1 MNLMMLK
8 RSLDALANRKPED
21 LIGKVVISRYPYY
34 NSEKGEIN
42 FKARPMLVIGREKY
56 TFPCDLI
63 TLPLSRVTIKQ
74 NLHST
79 FDIRLDDKECNTL
92 NLNSMTSFVRVHK
105 QTVVHSK
112 DVSSNVVADL
122 KGLLPQKY
130 MFIKEAHNSFIKELF

>member
-1 MNLMMLK
+1 MMLK
-8 RSLDALANRKPED
+8 RSLDALANRKPEN

-34 NSEKGEIN
+34 NSKTGKN
-42 FKARPMLVIGREKY
+42 SFKARPMLVIGTEKD

-63 TLPLSRVTIKQ
+63 TLPLSSVTIKQ

-79 FDIRLDDKECNTL
+79 FDIRLDDEECSML
-92 NLNSMTSFVRVHK
+92 NLDCMPSFVRVHK

-112 DVSSNVVADL
+112 DVSSNIVADL

-130 MFIKEAHNSFIKELF
+130 MFIKEVHNSFIEELF